1 MCDRQR
7 KGQEMHEMLCLF
19 APKKPEVK
27 MQKHLIDV
35 SHHNGIID
43 WKKVKKSGAG
53 IVTAVDGAI
62 IRAGYGKVL
71 SQKDRCF
78 DSNIKGCEANDL
90 PYGIYWYS
98 YAKTAAEAKKEAQ
111 VCLKIIKNTK
121 PLYPVYI
128 DIEDGCQIP
137 LSKKICT
144 EIVTAFCNCIEAAGF
159 FAGVYSFDSFFAT
172 NLEKSIPERYSAWVA
187 RVGGDKPSHCK
198 TYAIHQYAWN
208 AKIPGISGDVDVN
221 YCYKDFPTVI
231 KKAHL
236 NGY

>member
-1 MCDRQR
+1 
-7 KGQEMHEMLCLF
+7 
-19 APKKPEVK
+19 

-35 SHHNGIID
+35 SHHNGKID
-43 WKKVKKSGAG
+43 WKKVKQIG
-53 IVTAVDGAI
+53 VEGAI

-78 DSNIKGCEANDL
+78 DSNIKGCEAVNM

-128 DIEDGCQIP
+128 DIEDACQIP

-144 EIVTAFCNCIEAAGF
+144 EIVTAFCNCIEAAGY
-159 FAGVYSFDSFFAT
+159 FAGVYSFDSFFAS

-187 RVGGDKPSHCK
+187 RVGGDEPRDKPSYCK
-198 TYAIHQYAWN
+198 NYAMHQYAWN
-208 AKIPGISGDVDVN
+208 AKIPGITGDVDVN
-221 YCYKDFPTVI
+221 FCYKDFPKVI
-231 KKAHL
+231 KRAGL